1 MKIAITAE
9 KGSLDA
15 PLDPRFGRC
24 AWFIILD
31 TASPEAFTA
40 VENRAASAGGG
51 AGVQASQTIIDAGVR
66 TVISG
71 NFGPKAYDALDAAGI
86 SMCLVEAD
94 TVRQAVEVFNA
105 GKGTLIDSPS
115 AAAHA
120 GLKRI

>member
-9 KGSLDA
+9 NGSLDA

-31 TASPEAFTA
+31 TASPEAFNA

-86 SMCLVEAD
+86 SMCVVEAQ
-94 TVRQAVEVFNA
+94 TVRQAIEAFNA
-105 GKGTLIDSPS
+105 GKCTLIDSPS

-120 GLKRI
+120 GLRRI

>member
-9 KGSLDA
+9 QGALDA

-31 TASPEAFTA
+31 TDSPEAFDA

-51 AGVQASQTIIDAGVR
+51 AGVQASQTIIDKGVE

-71 NFGPKAYDALDAAGI
+71 NFGPKAYDALAAAGV
-86 SMCLVEAD
+86 SMCVAEAR
-94 TVRQAVEVFNA
+94 TVREAIEAFNA
-105 GKGTLIDSPS
+105 GACKTLDSPS

-120 GLKRI
+120 GLRRI